1 MKRLDTYATLV
12 FDCDGVILDSN
23 RVKREAFYRAALPY
37 GEAPARQLVDYHVR
51 NGGIS
56 RLVKFELFLR
66 EMVRQPVTQT
76 AMQQLLDRF
85 EQASLQGLLQ
95 CALAPGLA
103 ELRQAAPQARWMVV
117 SGALQSELHEVFGRR
132 GIAPMFDAGIFG
144 SPDNKEVIL
153 AREIARGNLA
163 LPALFLGDS
172 RYDHVA
178 ARGAG
183 LDFVFLS
190 GWTEFDGWQQYC
202 REQQLDTCQDLVDLA
217 RG

>member
-66 EMVRQPVTQT
+66 EMVGQPVTQT

-202 REQQLDTCQDLVDLA
+202 REQQLDTCQDLVDLV

>member
-1 MKRLDTYATLV
+1 MNRLDTYATLV

-23 RVKREAFYRAALPY
+23 RVKREAFLRAALPY

-66 EMVRQPVTQT
+66 EMVGQPVTQT

-132 GIAPMFDAGIFG
+132 GIAPMFEAGIFG

-190 GWTEFDGWQQYC
+190 GWTEFEGWQQYC
-202 REQQLDTCQDLVDLA
+202 REQRVETCQDLLDLA